1 VLLLLLYCPQL
12 YGYFYSLSR
21 YGLMATAL
29 LDTSNTLLHAA
40 KALNYADIP
49 ALTRLKDVVSK
60 GFALVFFSC
69 RVLMPPFSLI
79 KPGLLDGR
87 RMPLTSYYIT
97 NGMLL
102 FIYSLQ
108 LFWFHKIVKII
119 LGHETHEGEPAATAE
134 VCAAPAGDKKQD

>member
-1 VLLLLLYCPQL
+1 
-12 YGYFYSLSR
+12 
-21 YGLMATAL
+21 MATAL

-49 ALTRLKDVVSK
+49 ALERVKDFVGKS
-60 GFALVFFSC
+60 FALVFFGC
-69 RVLMPPFSLI
+69 RVLLPPFSLI

-87 RMPLTSYYIT
+87 RMPLMSYYLT

-108 LFWFHKIVKII
+108 LFWFHKILKII
-119 LGHETHEGEPAATAE
+119 LGHENHEGEPAATAE
-134 VCAAPAGDKKQD
+134 VKTAAAAPAGVKKED